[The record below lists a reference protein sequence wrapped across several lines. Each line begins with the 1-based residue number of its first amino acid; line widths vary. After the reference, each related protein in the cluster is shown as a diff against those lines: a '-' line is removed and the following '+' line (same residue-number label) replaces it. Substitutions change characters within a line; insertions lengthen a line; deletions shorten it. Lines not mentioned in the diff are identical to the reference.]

1 MTPVRVAVNGAAG
14 RMGVE
19 LLKAVHQQPDC
30 QLVAA
35 IVRAASGWVGEPLSV
50 ALGRSAPAVDFGAT
64 LDPDTHVD
72 VLIDFSTPEAF
83 DTALAIAVERRIP
96 FVCGTTGLDRAH
108 MQALRESAS
117 RVPVLWSANFSLS
130 VALLKKM
137 SAQAAAQLGPEFEA
151 EILEI
156 HHRFKRDAP
165 SGTALA
171 LGRAIADARGQQFE
185 DVARMPNQVAT
196 STRAQHHIGFAV
208 MRAADV
214 VGEHTVVFAS
224 TGERL
229 ELTHRANSRAIFA
242 SGAVR
247 CATWLARQKPGWYEV
262 GDALS

>member
-1 MTPVRVAVNGAAG
+1 MSPVRIAINGAAG

-19 LLKAVHQQPDC
+19 LLKALHQTPNC
-30 QLVAA
+30 EIAAA

-50 ALGRSAPAVDFGAT
+50 ALGRSAPTLDFSAT
-64 LDPDTHVD
+64 LDPDVAVD

-96 FVCGTTGLDRAH
+96 FVCGTTGFDRAH
-108 MQALRESAS
+108 MQALRESAA
-117 RVPVLWSANFSLS
+117 RIPVLWSANFSLS

-171 LGRAIADARGQQFE
+171 IGRAIAHARGQEFE
-185 DVARMPNQVAT
+185 DVARLPSQIGE
-196 STRAQHHIGFAV
+196 SPRAQHHIGFAV

-224 TGERL
+224 NGERL

-242 SGAVR
+242 TGAVR
-247 CATWLARQKPGWYEV
+247 CAMWLARQRPGWYEV
-262 GDALS
+262 GDALG